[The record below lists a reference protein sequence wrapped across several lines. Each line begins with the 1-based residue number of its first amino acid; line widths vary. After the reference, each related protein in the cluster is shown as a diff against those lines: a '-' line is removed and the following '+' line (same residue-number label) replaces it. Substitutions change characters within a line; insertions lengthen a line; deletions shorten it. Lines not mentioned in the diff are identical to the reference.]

1 MDRWSRRRFVRG
13 VSAVSLLALA
23 NCNRTPSPPLSP
35 VSHSSSPPRV
45 GFLSVGSPND
55 RRDLDALLL
64 GLRELGYKENQTLM
78 VEPRYARD
86 DYTSLPALAS
96 ELVRGGVAVLVASG
110 GTATQAAKQAAPRIP
125 IVMITG
131 SDPVRAGFVESLAH
145 PGGNITGP
153 ASITQALIGKR
164 LEFLKETVPDCLHV
178 GALWNADSYV
188 EGDSITELESA
199 AAALGLELQARS
211 VRHRDEFEE
220 AFTVLT
226 KGGVQAF
233 TTIPSGMLLSNG
245 AYIAELCLRYRLP
258 SMFDDAR
265 FVADGGM
272 MAYGPNQAAIVQ
284 RAAYYVD
291 RILKGARPAD
301 LPVERPTRFDLV
313 INRRIAQ
320 ALGLTIPQHMLLQA
334 TEVLD

>member
-1 MDRWSRRRFVRG
+1 MDRLSRRRFVRG
-13 VSAVSLLALA
+13 AGAVTLLALA
-23 NCNRTPSPPLSP
+23 SCNRSPSPPLSP
-35 VSHSSSPPRV
+35 VSHSSNPPRV
-45 GFLSVGSPND
+45 GFLSVGTSND
-55 RRDLDALLL
+55 RRDLDALLQ
-64 GLRELGYKENQTLM
+64 GLRELGYDENQTL
-78 VEPRYARD
+78 VIEPRYARD
-86 DYTSLPALAS
+86 DYTLLPALAS
-96 ELVRGGVAVLVASG
+96 DLVQGGVDVVVASG
-110 GTATQAAKQAAPRIP
+110 GTATQAAKQATQRIP

-164 LEFLKETVPDCLHV
+164 LEFLKESVPDCLRV

-188 EGDSITELESA
+188 EGDSIRELQSA
-199 AAALGLELQARS
+199 ATALGLQLQARS
-211 VRHRDEFEE
+211 VRHREEFEE
-220 AFTVLT
+220 ALALLT
-226 KGGVQAF
+226 QGGVQAF
-233 TTIPSGMLLSNG
+233 TTIPSGMLLNNR

-291 RILKGARPAD
+291 RILKGARPVD
-301 LPVERPTRFDLV
+301 LPVERPTTFDLV
-313 INRRIAQ
+313 LNRRIAQ
-320 ALGLTIPQHMLLQA
+320 TLGLTIPQHMLLQA